1 MTNPI
6 NNINRTAT
14 DALSNSNAKTKA
26 TVSAETGT
34 TKTRPSSED
43 TVSLSAESSQI
54 KSLQQQLDAVPEVDI
69 EKVDAIK
76 REIAKGNY
84 PLDPE
89 RIAEN
94 LISLEK
100 ALSQ

>member
-6 NNINRTAT
+6 NNINRPTT
-14 DALSNSNAKTKA
+14 DALSSSSNKTKDK
-26 TVSAETGT
+26 TSTE
-34 TKTRPSSED
+34 TRPETRPVSED
-43 TVSLSAESSQI
+43 TVSLSAESTQVR
-54 KSLQQQLDAVPEVDI
+54 SLQQQLESVPEVDV
-69 EKVDAIK
+69 EKVEAIK
-76 REIAKGNY
+76 REIARGNY

-100 ALSQ
+100 ALSE